1 MVNHQKPMNAGML
14 TIHRRT
20 GALARNPGATA
31 VPRAIQPKAR
41 ASQITARSLSGSPRE
56 SWPNTRWY
64 SCCTAVAAA
73 IPARMKK
80 TQDRPVG
87 RRGPPR
93 GPPPATSGGQHR

>member
-41 ASQITARSLSGSPRE
+41 ASQSTARSRSRAPRGSR
-56 SWPNTRWY
+56 PNTCWY
-64 SCCTAVAAA
+64 S
-73 IPARMKK
+73 R
-80 TQDRPVG
+80 
-87 RRGPPR
+87 
-93 GPPPATSGGQHR
+93 